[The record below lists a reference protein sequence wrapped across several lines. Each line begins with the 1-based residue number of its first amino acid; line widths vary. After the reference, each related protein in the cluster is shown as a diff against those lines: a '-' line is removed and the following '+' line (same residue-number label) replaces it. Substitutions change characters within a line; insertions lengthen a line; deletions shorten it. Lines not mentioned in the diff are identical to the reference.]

1 MSLEWEQLYKL
12 GTDVAGFALYHPAQ
26 LAHRNDTPCGWW
38 DEAEPEF
45 RDGRLV
51 AFCTG
56 SDGTFTLKFVQRPLS
71 ATEEKALVV
80 SQAFRY
86 VVEDERLYWD
96 NTNCLPSEDTFESA
110 EDDEHGW
117 LELPNGRYRVTVHAL
132 DWFDGIPDAEREA
145 AGDISHY
152 VVRVE
157 PVTSFREVPAP
168 KSAPWLQA
176 SKSWHAH
183 RVAQLGGSEEA
194 EPGTTAD
201 GGGM

>member
-1 MSLEWEQLYKL
+1 MGLEWEQLYKL
-12 GTDVAGFALYHPAQ
+12 GTDVAGFALYHPAR
-26 LAHRNDTPCGWW
+26 LAHRSDTPCGWW
-38 DEAEPEF
+38 NEAGPDF

-71 ATEEKALVV
+71 PAEEKALVV

-86 VVEDERLYWD
+86 LVEDGRLYWD

-117 LELPNGRYRVTVHAL
+117 LKLPNGRFRITVHAL
-132 DWFDGIPDAEREA
+132 DWFDGITAAEREA

-152 VVRVE
+152 IVRVE
-157 PVTSFREVPAP
+157 PVASFRGVPAP
-168 KSAPWLQA
+168 TSAPWLQA
-176 SKSWHAH
+176 NRSWHAQ
-183 RVAQLGGSEEA
+183 RLKQLGG
-194 EPGTTAD
+194 G
-201 GGGM
+201 